1 MNTSFLRP
9 ALAAI
14 ACAAAFSF
22 VTPSFA
28 EVVNFKAHMD
38 AKDEVPPNQ
47 SKGKGD
53 VTATYDTAS
62 KKLSYKGTYS
72 DLSGP
77 ATAAHFH
84 GPASAGK
91 NAGVVIPIFAGTAAG
106 SARPAPRRSTASSRP
121 GWRRNGA
128 SRSST
133 RNSGDLPTR
142 LPGLMNRHMPLGA
155 AEHGLRPRTHGLTV
169 AVVAAKLEHEQ
180 PDRRRQVAVLA
191 LGVDA
196 ADQLRQVDAEIV
208 RD

>member
-84 GPASAGK
+84 GPASTGK
-91 NAGVVIPIFAGTAAG
+91 NAGVVIPIFAGAAAKSPFEGSATLTDAQAMELLGGEWYVNVHTAANKAG
-106 SARPAPRRSTASSRP
+106 EIR
-121 GWRRNGA
+121 G
-128 SRSST
+128 
-133 RNSGDLPTR
+133 
-142 LPGLMNRHMPLGA
+142 
-155 AEHGLRPRTHGLTV
+155 
-169 AVVAAKLEHEQ
+169 
-180 PDRRRQVAVLA
+180 
-191 LGVDA
+191 
-196 ADQLRQVDAEIV
+196 QLSK
-208 RD
+208 